1 MTNPNTGTE
10 RALERWCAVLTA
22 AFLLAA
28 PLGCLYADDFSGLL
42 PGLWRISTSPS
53 PLTTDYFVMAG
64 LGATF
69 LNAGLCGAFVLL
81 MARLLGT
88 KFRPNLTV
96 AYMLVVA
103 HCFYGMN
110 LPTLAIGT
118 FGLLAGCRFRLV
130 SPADNL
136 GIALF
141 NGCLGPLFGE
151 MLFRYTLGSAFD
163 PSNPQITLPGLV
175 LALGFSLLSG
185 LVIPAMLPG
194 IKKMHK
200 GYDLYNAGI
209 TIGLLSIFLYGL
221 MYSSFG
227 LPQPSSLAAPQLL
240 HLENGRTATAF
251 ANGFFLLIFGAA
263 LLIGWLQNGRSF
275 RGYGALM
282 RHNGYEANFVDEF
295 GTPLCLLN
303 IGVYGLF
310 ILAYMN
316 LMAAMPGAVGFTGPT
331 CGVTLAALTFVVL
344 GQEPGDVWPMML
356 GYLLLGGFHWLV
368 TGGGTFLCAGQPYLN
383 SFAFATG
390 LCPIAGKYGWKWGVL
405 GGFICGA
412 ICTQITPLHGGLML
426 FNGGFIAGLT
436 AMILVP
442 ILEYIEARKA

>member
-10 RALERWCAVLTA
+10 RTLERWCAVLTA
-22 AFLLAA
+22 ALLLAVPFA
-28 PLGCLYADDFSGLL
+28 GLYTNSFSDIL

-53 PLTTDYFVMAG
+53 PLTTDYFVLAG
-64 LGATF
+64 LAAPF
-69 LNAGLCGAFVLL
+69 LNAGLCGAFVLG

-88 KFRPNLTV
+88 KFKPGMTV
-96 AYMLVVA
+96 AYVLVIA

-118 FGLLAGCRFRLV
+118 FGLLAGCRLRRI
-130 SPADNL
+130 SMADHLNM
-136 GIALF
+136 ALF
-141 NGCLGPLFGE
+141 NGCLGPFFGE
-151 MLFRYTLGSAFD
+151 LIFRYMQGDAFD
-163 PSNPQITLPGLV
+163 PANPSVSLV
-175 LALGFSLLSG
+175 GLALALALSLLSG
-185 LVIPAMLPG
+185 LAIPAMMPG

-221 MYSSFG
+221 LYPSLG
-227 LPQPSSLAAPQLL
+227 LEKPTSLAAPQLVQL
-240 HLENGRTATAF
+240 ADGRTVTPF
-251 ANGFFLLIFGAA
+251 LNGFFLLVFGAA

-275 RGYGALM
+275 KGYGALV

-295 GTPLCLLN
+295 GTSLCLLN
-303 IGVYGLF
+303 IGIYGLF

-316 LMAAMPGAVGFTGPT
+316 LMAAMPGAAGFTGPT
-331 CGVTLAALTFVVL
+331 CGVTFAALTFVVL
-344 GQEPGDVWPMML
+344 GQEPGDVWPMMI
-356 GYLLLGGFHWLV
+356 GYLLLGGLHTAI
-368 TGGGTFLCAGQPYLN
+368 TGSETFLVAAQPYIN

-405 GGFICGA
+405 AGFICA
-412 ICTQITPLHGGLML
+412 SICPLITPLHGGLML
-426 FNGGFIAGLT
+426 FNGGFVAGIT

-442 ILEYIEARKA
+442 ILESIENKN